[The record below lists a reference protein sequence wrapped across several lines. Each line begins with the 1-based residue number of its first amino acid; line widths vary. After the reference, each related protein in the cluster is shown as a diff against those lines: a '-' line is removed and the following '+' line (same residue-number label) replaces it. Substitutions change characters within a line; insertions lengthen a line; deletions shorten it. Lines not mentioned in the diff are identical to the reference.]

1 MLWSDWKPS
10 KLICLDNVVRESL
23 WMSSLWATITFKYT
37 LGLKSPLSYLNYYVK
52 DQHEALYLSLFQSQ
66 FSIAM
71 KVWSS
76 NHKRQPNKRIET
88 VKKRMTNGF

>member
-37 LGLKSPLSYLNYYVK
+37 LGLKSPLSYLSYYVK
-52 DQHEALYLSLFQSQ
+52 DQHEA
-66 FSIAM
+66 
-71 KVWSS
+71 
-76 NHKRQPNKRIET
+76 
-88 VKKRMTNGF
+88 